1 VPTKKK
7 ALRRAPV
14 RIRFKKMGRYA
25 GAPFFKEALRSHKK
39 INKKINKIKKTLREQ
54 ATHP

>member
-14 RIRFKKMGRYA
+14 RIRF
-25 GAPFFKEALRSHKK
+25 ALRSHKK
-39 INKKINKIKKTLREQ
+39 INKIKKKK
-54 ATHP
+54 